1 MKLFFDI
8 PFLRKIDN
16 DLKHGEKTN
25 SLCIVDNILSNYD
38 YLDIIIEKDSNI
50 EKEFILLE
58 LDKNNNINDLDLSSL
73 SLGDK
78 VYEKISSFN
87 SNWVDSIEN
96 ELNNLNEIDQVLVFT
111 YEKRNFQE
119 LEKKGILCFNYSN
132 YVKEIQ
138 AIIDICHIKI
148 DLSYE
153 LKNIKIGEY
162 SKTIGN
168 LWNPIKDIVNKLTF
182 NKILINDKYI
192 LVNNDNQKIEE
203 NLGLF
208 LNQILHSKENVSI
221 DIYTSIK
228 KTNEKS
234 PTAFEEMYLDVEEK
248 WNLLNSKISNNI
260 IGIISNFE
268 EKEEKL
274 KLKKMDFH
282 DRIMYLNYLVIDS
295 TKGFN
300 LMPHIPSNSQII
312 FETIFNKYTYD
323 RIINHNNLIIEHN
336 KFIIQK
342 HKEYKHKED
351 KYKHFLFFPKE
362 DPKNLITKI
371 KSTSEKK
378 IKE

>member
-182 NKILINDKYI
+182 NKIVINDKYI
-192 LVNNDNQKIEE
+192 LVNNYNQKIEK

-208 LNQILHSKENVSI
+208 LNQILHSKENISI
-221 DIYTSIK
+221 DIYTSNFIQK
-228 KTNEKS
+228 KKDEKGL
-234 PTAFEEMYLDVEEK
+234 TIEEIYSDVEEK
-248 WNLLNSKISNNI
+248 WNLLDSKISNNK

-268 EKEEKL
+268 EKEKKL

-342 HKEYKHKED
+342 HKED
-351 KYKHFLFFPKE
+351 KVEHFLFFPKQG
-362 DPKNLITKI
+362 PKNWISKI

-378 IKE
+378 VKE

>member
-16 DLKHGEKTN
+16 DLKQAEKTN
-25 SLCIVDNILSNYD
+25 SLCIIDNILSNYD
-38 YLDIIIEKDSNI
+38 HLDIYIEEDSSIKD
-50 EKEFILLE
+50 ELE
-58 LDKNNNINDLDLSSL
+58 TLGFDDDDSSIFDLGGL
-73 SLGDK
+73 SLPGK
-78 VYEKISSFN
+78 IHKKISSFN

-162 SKTIGN
+162 PKTIGN

-182 NKILINDKYI
+182 NKIVINDKYI
-192 LVNNDNQKIEE
+192 LVNNYNQKIEK

-208 LNQILHSKENVSI
+208 LNQILFSRKNITI
-221 DIYTSIK
+221 DIYTSNFIQRK
-228 KTNEKS
+228 KNESKPS
-234 PTAFEEMYLDVEEK
+234 ITEILKDVEEK
-248 WNLLNSKISNNI
+248 WNLLNSKISDNK
-260 IGIISNFE
+260 IGIISNLE
-268 EKEEKL
+268 EKEEKEE
-274 KLKKMDFH
+274 KIYLKKMDFH
-282 DRIMYLNYLVIDS
+282 DRIMYFNYLVIDS

-323 RIINHNNLIIEHN
+323 RIINHNNLIIEQN
-336 KFIIQK
+336 KFIIK
-342 HKEYKHKED
+342 EHKKNKGKEP
-351 KYKHFLFFPKE
+351 FLFFPKE
-362 DPKNLITKI
+362 GPNNWISKI
-371 KSTSEKK
+371 KSTSEK
-378 IKE
+378 